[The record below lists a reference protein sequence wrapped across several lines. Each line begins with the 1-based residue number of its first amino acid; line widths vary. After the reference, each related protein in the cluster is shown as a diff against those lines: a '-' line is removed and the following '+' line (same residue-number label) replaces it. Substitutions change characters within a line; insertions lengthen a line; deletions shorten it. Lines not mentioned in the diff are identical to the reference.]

1 LRQRL
6 IVLAFLILCAVLL
19 SGALFCAPRDS
30 KNNNS
35 SVTAISAQQLPI
47 KPGDKLSYE
56 VTFNGLKAGTID
68 FEYLSRKDNVDLVV
82 VTTKV
87 NVLNIFRIDSKDS
100 VYIDAA
106 TCLPQKVERDVVFF
120 GRPEHII
127 EEYNQKDGWVNVI
140 QEKGGKVKSQ
150 IIPQAPPI
158 HNSHSLFFIYPLDLE
173 NKIGAQL
180 DFNLPLE
187 KVKIKVK
194 ELRKAQ
200 TSQGERE
207 FYVCE
212 VSPKKIVLELDK
224 EKRVPLKLEMPAL
237 WSKLVI
243 TRLPLAKASQNS
255 LR

>member
-1 LRQRL
+1 ML
-6 IVLAFLILCAVLL
+6 LAFVLLCAALI
-19 SGALFCAPRDS
+19 SAALFCRPRDF
-30 KNNNS
+30 KENNS
-35 SVTAISAQQLPI
+35 SFTETIPQQLSI
-47 KPGDKLSYE
+47 SPGEKLSYE
-56 VTFNGLKAGTID
+56 VTFNRLKAGTID

-100 VYIDAA
+100 VYIDSV
-106 TCLPQKVERDVVFF
+106 TCLPQRVERDVVFF

-140 QEKGGKVKSQ
+140 QEKDGKVKNQ

-173 NKIGAQL
+173 GNVGKEL

-194 ELRKAQ
+194 GLRKAV

-212 VSPKKIVLELDK
+212 VNPKRIVLELDK

-237 WSKLVI
+237 WDKLVI
-243 TRLPLAKASQNS
+243 TRK
-255 LR
+255 

>member
-6 IVLAFLILCAVLL
+6 VTLVFFILCAAVL
-19 SGALFCAPRDS
+19 SGALFCTPRDF
-30 KNNNS
+30 KKNNS
-35 SVTAISAQQLPI
+35 SVTATSAQQLPI
-47 KPGDKLSYE
+47 SPGEKLSYE

-87 NVLNIFRIDSKDS
+87 NVLNIFRIDSKDT

-106 TCLPQKVERDVVFF
+106 TCLPQRVERDVVFF
-120 GRPEHII
+120 GKPEHII

-140 QEKGGKVKSQ
+140 QEKGGKIKNR

-158 HNSHSLFFIYPLDLE
+158 HNSHSLFFIYPLALE
-173 NKIGAQL
+173 NKIGAEL

-212 VSPKKIVLELDK
+212 VNPKKIVLWLDK

-243 TRLPLAKASQNS
+243 RRKY
-255 LR
+255 

>member
-1 LRQRL
+1 
-6 IVLAFLILCAVLL
+6 LAFILLCAALI
-19 SGALFCAPRDS
+19 SGALFCGPRNF
-30 KNNNS
+30 KENNP
-35 SVTAISAQQLPI
+35 SVTETIPQQLPI
-47 KPGDKLSYE
+47 SPGEKLSYE

-68 FEYLSRKDNVDLVV
+68 FEYLSRKDNLDLVV

-106 TCLPQKVERDVVFF
+106 TCLPQRVERDVVFF
-120 GRPEHII
+120 GKPEHII

-140 QEKGGKVKSQ
+140 QEKGGKIKNR
-150 IIPQAPPI
+150 IIPQVPPI
-158 HNSHSLFFIYPLDLE
+158 HNSHSLFFIYPLALE

-194 ELRKAQ
+194 ELRKGQ

-212 VSPKKIVLELDK
+212 VSPKRIVLELDK